1 MARLEVPVQLRWSD
15 LDAYQHVNNAEMLRL
30 LEEARISA
38 FWRHP
43 AGPDGERPEAMYP
56 TAVLDAGPGSVVATL
71 IARQE
76 IEYLRPL
83 GYRRT
88 PIVVEMW
95 LGHLGG
101 ASLDVCYEVRDA
113 ASTAPAST
121 VYARATTTIVLVEAA
136 SGSPVRIGADERAA
150 WEPYVGEPIQHRRRV
165 R

>member
-38 FWRHP
+38 FWSHP
-43 AGPDGERPEAMYP
+43 VGPDGQRPEALYP
-56 TAVLDAGPGSVVATL
+56 TAVLEAGPGAGVSTL

-76 IEYLRPL
+76 IEYLKPL
-83 GYRRT
+83 GYSRT
-88 PIVVEMW
+88 PIVVETW

-101 ASLDVCYEVRDA
+101 ASLDVCYEVRDEP
-113 ASTAPAST
+113 SSSPTST
-121 VYARATTTIVLVEAA
+121 VYARATTTIVLVDAT
-136 SGSPVRIGADERAA
+136 SGSPVRIGAVERGA
-150 WEPYVGEPIQHRRRV
+150 WEPYVEEPIQHRRRG